1 MKRFLLSL
9 FIIFLSFGAIA
20 QFDFSASGLYS
31 APLFKFN
38 KDHYSD
44 GWGGKFGLGYTY
56 MGPNEM
62 GIEYGFN
69 WLINQNG
76 SEKTTL
82 PIGDYTLSNNWYNW
96 QFKLNGIFEYKEFKY
111 YFGINAG
118 RAIYYT
124 HEYLSFATMQE
135 DYTSYWSETLV
146 SKNVFQY
153 GVQFGAYVELTEGF
167 SFDFG
172 VSILK
177 GTDPV
182 DYINFDSFVYD
193 GEYIGYEENISS
205 PFLITLSAGFK
216 MNLSLMDI
224 GSISSCSSNNYLI
237 EENNSSNCTTP
248 VRYSSP
254 RSTSNVIR
262 TPKSNSSSS
271 SSGSSSSSSSS
282 GSSSSSSSSGSGSS
296 SSSSGSSSSSS
307 SSSSK
312 GTSRPKLYKVG
323 KTPVNYK

>member
-1 MKRFLLSL
+1 MKKYFVSL
-9 FIIFLSFGAIA
+9 FCISLSFICVA
-20 QFDFSASGLYS
+20 QLDFSASGLVS
-31 APLFKFN
+31 APLFNFDKN
-38 KDHYSD
+38 HYSN
-44 GWGGKFGLGYTY
+44 GWGGKFGLAYTH

-69 WLINQNG
+69 WLVNQNG
-76 SEKTTL
+76 SQMTSL

-96 QFKLNGIFEYKEFKY
+96 QFKLNGIFEHKEFKY

-153 GVQFGAYVELTEGF
+153 GAQFGAYVELTEGF
-167 SFDFG
+167 LFDFG

-182 DYINFDSFVYD
+182 DYINFDSFNYD
-193 GEYIGYEENISS
+193 GEYIDYQENTSS
-205 PFLITLSAGFK
+205 PFLITISAGFK
-216 MNLSLMDI
+216 MNLSLI
-224 GSISSCSSNNYLI
+224 NLGSILCS
-237 EENNSSNCTTP
+237 SSNCSTP

-254 RSTSNVIR
+254 RSPSNVIR
-262 TPKSNSSSS
+262 IPKSNSSSSSSGSCSSSS

-282 GSSSSSSSSGSGSS
+282 GSSSSSSS
-296 SSSSGSSSSSS
+296 
-307 SSSSK
+307 K
-312 GTSRPKLYKVG
+312 GTSTPKLYKVG

>member
-1 MKRFLLSL
+1 MKRFLFSF
-9 FIIFLSFGAIA
+9 FIIFLSFGSIA

-38 KDHYSD
+38 EDHYSD

-62 GIEYGFN
+62 GIECGFN

-82 PIGDYTLSNNWYNW
+82 PLGDYTLSNNWYNW
-96 QFKLNGIFEYKEFKY
+96 QFKLNGIFEHEEFKY
-111 YFGINAG
+111 YFGVNAG
-118 RAIYYT
+118 SAIYYT
-124 HEYLSFATMQE
+124 RENLSFATIQE
-135 DYTSYWSETLV
+135 DNTSYWSETLM

-153 GVQFGAYVELTEGF
+153 GIQFGAYVEIVEGF

-177 GTDPV
+177 GTNPV

-193 GEYIGYEENISS
+193 GEYIDYEEHISS
-205 PFLITLSAGFK
+205 PFLITISAGFK
-216 MNLSLMDI
+216 MNLSSKNL
-224 GSISSCSSNNYLI
+224 GSFSCCSSNNYFI
-237 EENNSSNCTTP
+237 EENNSSNCSTP
-248 VRYSSP
+248 VRYSSA
-254 RSTSNVIR
+254 RSTSNNIR
-262 TPKSNSSSS
+262 IPKLNN
-271 SSGSSSSSSSS
+271 SGSSSSSN
-282 GSSSSSSSSGSGSS
+282 G
-296 SSSSGSSSSSS
+296 

-312 GTSRPKLYKVG
+312 GKSSPKLYKVG

>member
-1 MKRFLLSL
+1 M
-9 FIIFLSFGAIA
+9 
-20 QFDFSASGLYS
+20 
-31 APLFKFN
+31 
-38 KDHYSD
+38 
-44 GWGGKFGLGYTY
+44 
-56 MGPNEM
+56 
-62 GIEYGFN
+62 
-69 WLINQNG
+69 
-76 SEKTTL
+76 
-82 PIGDYTLSNNWYNW
+82 
-96 QFKLNGIFEYKEFKY
+96 
-111 YFGINAG
+111 
-118 RAIYYT
+118 
-124 HEYLSFATMQE
+124 
-135 DYTSYWSETLV
+135 

-153 GVQFGAYVELTEGF
+153 GVQYGAYVELTEGL

-271 SSGSSSSSSSS
+271 SSGSSSS
-282 GSSSSSSSSGSGSS
+282 
-296 SSSSGSSSSSS
+296 
-307 SSSSK
+307 
-312 GTSRPKLYKVG
+312 
-323 KTPVNYK
+323 